1 LSSGEKIEPPKFLRK
16 SEKILAKEQIRLS
29 RKKKGS
35 QNRNKQR
42 TIVAR
47 VNRKIRNQRKD
58 FSHKTSK
65 GLVNRFDL
73 IAFENLN
80 IQNMVKNRHLAKS
93 ISDAGWY
100 QLQIFT
106 KYKAEDAG
114 KHVKTCFAK
123 GTSQTCHVCGNKQK
137 IELRDRVF
145 KCSVCGNIDDR
156 DVNASNNILD
166 RCTVGTTGIE
176 ACKSG
181 LSRDMMKQEAI
192 QLVGW

>member
-1 LSSGEKIEPPKFLRK
+1 
-16 SEKILAKEQIRLS
+16 
-29 RKKKGS
+29 
-35 QNRNKQR
+35 
-42 TIVAR
+42 
-47 VNRKIRNQRKD
+47 
-58 FSHKTSK
+58 
-65 GLVNRFDL
+65 
-73 IAFENLN
+73 
-80 IQNMVKNRHLAKS
+80 
-93 ISDAGWY
+93 
-100 QLQIFT
+100 
-106 KYKAEDAG
+106 
-114 KHVKTCFAK
+114 VKTCLAK